1 MENEEKEVVV
11 ENEEKETIVE
21 NDGQEIVL
29 TNEEKTFGMLCHLL
43 AFAGLVGVPFGN
55 ILGPLVMWLVK
66 KNESSFV
73 DQCGKESLNFQIS
86 LIIYAIVSYILVFI
100 LIGIP
105 LLFAIVIMYIVC
117 VIKAS
122 IKANNGE
129 AYSYPMTIRFIK

>member
-11 ENEEKETIVE
+11 ESEENETIVE
-21 NDGQEIVL
+21 NEAQETVL
-29 TNEEKTFGMLCHLL
+29 KNEEKTFGMLCHLL
-43 AFAGLVGVPFGN
+43 AFAGIVGVPFGN

-73 DQCGKESLNFQIS
+73 NQCGKESLNFQIS
-86 LIIYAIVSYILVFI
+86 LTIYAIASYILIFL

-105 LLFAIVIMYIVC
+105 LLIALAILYIVC

-122 IKANNGE
+122 IKASNGE
-129 AYSYPMTIRFIK
+129 SFNYPMTIRFIK